1 MGSHYHT
8 SNTSSQNIQ
17 MRSDFEI
24 TVLLFLLRFN
34 SCINIQL
41 VCLET
46 AITTIMI
53 LKDISQCKFHNSEKL
68 TLFHKSLLENQP
80 TELCC
85 S

>member
-1 MGSHYHT
+1 
-8 SNTSSQNIQ
+8 

-24 TVLLFLLRFN
+24 IVLLYLLRCH

-41 VCLET
+41 VYLET

-68 TLFHKSLLENQP
+68 ILFHKSLLENQL